1 MNIPIFAASATPLI
15 IAIVQVAKSAG
26 FPKRYAPLL
35 ALGIGLVL
43 GLVAALATLHP
54 DLDPLIKTAT
64 LGIMAGLAASGAY
77 DAVHETTK

>member
-15 IAIVQVAKSAG
+15 MAIIQVVKSAG

-35 ALGIGLVL
+35 ALAIDLVL
-43 GLVAALATLHP
+43 GLVACLASTHP
-54 DLDPLIKTAT
+54 ALDPLIKTAT

-77 DAVHETTK
+77 DAIHETTK